1 MTDRIRRFL
10 ERTAHEAPCL
20 VMDLDR
26 VRDNYEAFARAMPDT
41 RVFYAIKANP
51 APQILR
57 LLAGLGSCFDAA
69 SLREVEMA
77 LEAGATADRISFS
90 NTIKRERDIAA
101 AYRLGVRQFAFD
113 CDAELEKIA
122 RVGKKHIAE
131 SPHEVLLV
139 LDATT
144 GQNGVRQAAAFSESI
159 PVTGLFLAK
168 IDGSAR
174 GEAGERALARLLPA
188 LAKYWHNRR
197 GPGFM
202 AEAMECL
209 GGIGYVEEAPLA
221 RLYREAPV
229 NSIWEG
235 SGNVICL
242 DVLRVLTRHPE
253 ALEALH
259 AELAP
264 ARGQVRE
271 FDAALAGLER
281 LLGEPPQAL
290 EPRARWLTQRLAQCL
305 QGALLLRHAPVEV
318 GETFCRARLGEEA
331 GPAYGVL
338 PSGAPLAAVLA
349 RIAS

>member
-122 RVGKKHIAE
+122 R
-131 SPHEVLLV
+131 
-139 LDATT
+139 
-144 GQNGVRQAAAFSESI
+144 AA
-159 PVTGLFLAK
+159 P
-168 IDGSAR
+168 GSR
-174 GEAGERALARLLPA
+174 VVCRLLCDGEGADWP
-188 LAKYWHNRR
+188 LSKKF
-197 GPGFM
+197 GCVPTM
-202 AEAMECL
+202 AAT
-209 GGIGYVEEAPLA
+209 
-221 RLYREAPV
+221 
-229 NSIWEG
+229 W
-235 SGNVICL
+235 
-242 DVLRVLTRHPE
+242 
-253 ALEALH
+253 
-259 AELAP
+259 
-264 ARGQVRE
+264 
-271 FDAALAGLER
+271 
-281 LLGEPPQAL
+281 
-290 EPRARWLTQRLAQCL
+290 
-305 QGALLLRHAPVEV
+305 
-318 GETFCRARLGEEA
+318 
-331 GPAYGVL
+331 
-338 PSGAPLAAVLA
+338 
-349 RIAS
+349 